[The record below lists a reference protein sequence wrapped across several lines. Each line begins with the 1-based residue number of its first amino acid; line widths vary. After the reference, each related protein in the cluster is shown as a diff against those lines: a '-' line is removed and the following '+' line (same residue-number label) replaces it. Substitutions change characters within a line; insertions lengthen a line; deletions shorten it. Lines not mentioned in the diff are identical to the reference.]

1 MSGAQCLQCVPL
13 PLWQAEQASIGP
25 QHASLI
31 EYAWVRCMPHW
42 AGPSVDACARA
53 SIAIGIYCYLL
64 LSTLPP
70 FVHMCSTH
78 DTHDS
83 GNIERC
89 VSLCR
94 GTASVQHEV
103 NGCLVGRVTGCCGAP
118 SAALNQAV
126 RPVNNHTWA
135 THGLPRLAQ
144 ITGFANLRM
153 GTVTISQGVMGSI
166 QGQKQQQHRYFYR
179 CGNDPVLPVC
189 PACIRTQGCAQ

>member
-42 AGPSVDACARA
+42 AGPPVDACARA

-64 LSTLPP
+64 LSMLPP

-126 RPVNNHTWA
+126 HLLTT
-135 THGLPRLAQ
+135 THGPHMVCLGWHKSPALQTSVWALSPSVRVSWAV
-144 ITGFANLRM
+144 FKVR
-153 GTVTISQGVMGSI
+153 SSSSI
-166 QGQKQQQHRYFYR
+166 GKNTMRQR
-179 CGNDPVLPVC
+179 PC